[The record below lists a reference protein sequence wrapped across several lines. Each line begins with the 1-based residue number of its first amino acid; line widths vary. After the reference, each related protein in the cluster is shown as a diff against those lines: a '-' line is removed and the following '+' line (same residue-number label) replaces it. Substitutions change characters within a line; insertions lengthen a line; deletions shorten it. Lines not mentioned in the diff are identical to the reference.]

1 MLTRDKLKVK
11 SDFTKN
17 VLTLLTG
24 TTVAQAIPIA
34 ISPILTRVYTPA
46 DFGVVALFMAIVATF
61 GSVANGRYELAIMLP
76 KKEEDAINLFAL
88 SLVITTTLAIALFIA
103 ILFLDEKIVEWIGNR
118 DIQFWLY
125 FVPIT
130 VFFVGLFNSLNYYN
144 TRQKNYKDIAKSKII
159 KSVVLAVVQLS
170 IGFIKQGATGL
181 VSGQIL
187 AQIFANMKLL
197 QNIILQRELLAKIS
211 IKSMQLQAKR
221 YIQFPQYS
229 LGGVVASS
237 LSVHFIEILIS
248 SLFSIATLGFYTLV
262 QRILGLP
269 SSLIGGSIGQVFYQ
283 EATQEKHRS
292 GRAIKIYKKTFKK
305 LLILGSLF
313 FGILYFSVEEL
324 FTFVFGQDWRIAGIY
339 AQAVIPLFFI
349 RFIYVSLSAIYD
361 IFDGL
366 KIEFLWQVFYFL
378 GVMGLIYLFR
388 ENTFLEFLYYFTL
401 YGVCSY
407 GLSLY
412 ITYHLAKGKADAEQG
427 EI

>member
-1 MLTRDKLKVK
+1 MIVDRLKVK

-17 VLTLLTG
+17 VLTLMTG

-34 ISPILTRVYTPA
+34 ISPILTRIYTPA

-76 KKEEDAINLFAL
+76 KREEDALSLFILSVIITTIL
-88 SLVITTTLAIALFIA
+88 SLVLFIVV
-103 ILFLDEKIVEWIGNR
+103 LFLDEKIAEWIGNS
-118 DIQFWLY
+118 DIKFWLY

-144 TRQKNYKDIAKSKII
+144 TRQKNYSDIAKSKVI
-159 KSVVLAVVQLS
+159 KSVVLATVQLS
-170 IGFIKQGATGL
+170 IGLLKQGAVGL
-181 VSGQIL
+181 VSGQIA
-187 AQIFANMKLL
+187 AQIFANVKLL
-197 QNIILQRELLAKIS
+197 KNIVKKRALLAKVS
-211 IKSMQLQAKR
+211 LKTIKREAKR
-221 YIQFPQYS
+221 YSSFPKYS

-248 SLFSIATLGFYTLV
+248 TLFSVATLGFYALV

-292 GRAIKIYKKTFKK
+292 GKAIKIYKKTFKK
-305 LLILGSLF
+305 LLFLGVLF
-313 FGILYFSVEEL
+313 FGLLYFSVEEI
-324 FTFVFGQDWRIAGIY
+324 FTFVFGQDWRIAGVY

-366 KIEFLWQVFYFL
+366 KIEFLWQVSYFL

-388 ENTFLEFLYYFTL
+388 ESSFLEFLNYFTL

-407 GLSLY
+407 GFSLY
-412 ITYHLAKGKADAEQG
+412 ITYYLAKGKRDAE
-427 EI
+427 